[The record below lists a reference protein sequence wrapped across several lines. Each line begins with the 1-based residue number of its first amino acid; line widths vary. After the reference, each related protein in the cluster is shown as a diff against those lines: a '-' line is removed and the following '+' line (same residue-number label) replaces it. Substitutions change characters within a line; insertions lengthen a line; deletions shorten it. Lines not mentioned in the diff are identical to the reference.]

1 MTNTS
6 PPIRYVDLVD
16 VTKLQALMESFHKVI
31 GIANAVIDMDGEVIA
46 HAGWQDACVHFHR
59 SHPQTCRR
67 CIER

>member
-46 HAGWQDACVHFHR
+46 HAGWQKA
-59 SHPQTCRR
+59 
-67 CIER
+67 